1 MAASRCSASDREF
14 LHRRLKTQT
23 APRFKKDFDLNG
35 GASLHRD
42 NHVLSCASQHG
53 SRHTCSSCNQLLPVR
68 PAAPVYWV
76 SASIGATRA
85 STSSTLLSQANTRRA
100 VSFRHPSMPGV
111 LGLGAAEPRCDWDA
125 GYNTEHA
132 AGLWDDAIPSVP
144 VRRAHQSPPV
154 PDW

>member
-14 LHRRLKTQT
+14 RRRRLKTQT

-42 NHVLSCASQHG
+42 NHVLSGASQHG

-85 STSSTLLSQANTRRA
+85 STPSTLLSQAICGVQCHSVTRLCLVYWA
-100 VSFRHPSMPGV
+100 WVLPS
-111 LGLGAAEPRCDWDA
+111 LGAIGTLGTIQNMQPAFGTTQFLLC
-125 GYNTEHA
+125 
-132 AGLWDDAIPSVP
+132 
-144 VRRAHQSPPV
+144 Q
-154 PDW
+154 